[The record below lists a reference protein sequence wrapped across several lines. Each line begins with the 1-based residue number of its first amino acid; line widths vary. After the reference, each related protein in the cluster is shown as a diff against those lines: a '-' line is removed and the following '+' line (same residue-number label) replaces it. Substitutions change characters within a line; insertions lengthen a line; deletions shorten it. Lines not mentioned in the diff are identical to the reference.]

1 MFNLYQCGYG
11 PIQSWVHRFGRRSW
25 AQSLA
30 HRKATLQRFQ
40 VGSVAAAHKHW
51 RLQDNSPGH
60 RDSRWR
66 TANRPHLHLAQPKPR
81 CPLQSTH
88 SGRRRGRPEAK
99 HVVHVLR
106 QGRVPSASLKSER
119 IHQHLSKI
127 KASTLKCCGS
137 IQSVEAKWWNW
148 NCGISPKQFMRLC
161 PSSIQLLISVAVLFN
176 KTSAWTSGIGFWVRR
191 TSNSTSVQFTGS
203 TLPRQWWTWATRDV
217 KETPKKC
224 GSNMKLIKFKLK
236 KAIKSNHHAFLLV
249 FGAAFIKVVRL
260 LSFNSIRGFT
270 WHPLH
275 HWWPLVI
282 PGTSGTSTPWPTK
295 VVLKW

>member
-11 PIQSWVHRFGRRSW
+11 PIQSWVHQWTRRFGRRSW

-51 RLQDNSPGH
+51 HLQDNSPGH

-127 KASTLKCCGS
+127 KAKHLS
-137 IQSVEAKWWNW
+137 A
-148 NCGISPKQFMRLC
+148 
-161 PSSIQLLISVAVLFN
+161 VAVS
-176 KTSAWTSGIGFWVRR
+176 KVKQSGEIEIVESHQNSSCVSVLHPSNFSSQWPFSSTRPPPGHLALVSECGGPPIRLR
-191 TSNSTSVQFTGS
+191 SNSLAAPCHASGEPGQPVTWRK
-203 TLPRQWWTWATRDV
+203 RQRSADRTWNSSNSNSKKRSNPIT
-217 KETPKKC
+217 TPSC
-224 GSNMKLIKFKLK
+224 SSL
-236 KAIKSNHHAFLLV
+236 APH
-249 FGAAFIKVVRL
+249 
-260 LSFNSIRGFT
+260 LSR
-270 WHPLH
+270 
-275 HWWPLVI
+275 
-282 PGTSGTSTPWPTK
+282 
-295 VVLKW
+295 